1 MVQKVRAMI
10 PQEELLA
17 GLAEEATEM
26 AQAALKCR
34 RAMTQ
39 KNPTPVKVPEAA
51 QALVEEIADVLL
63 YLDLLGVGLS
73 DVAGIMDRKLA
84 RWVQRLEAM
93 HEG

>member
-1 MVQKVRAMI
+1 
-10 PQEELLA
+10 
-17 GLAEEATEM
+17 M

-34 RAMTQ
+34 RTLTQ
-39 KNPTPVKVPEAA
+39 LNPTPAKFPDAA

-63 YLDLLGVGLS
+63 YLDVLGVGMS